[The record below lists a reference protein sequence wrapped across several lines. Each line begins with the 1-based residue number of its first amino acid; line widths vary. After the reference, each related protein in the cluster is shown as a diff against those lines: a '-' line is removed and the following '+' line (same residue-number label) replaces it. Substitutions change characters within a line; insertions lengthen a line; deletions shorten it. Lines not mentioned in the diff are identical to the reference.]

1 MNSLAGVVNSFW
13 LALIVVL
20 EIGMLIAVI
29 ACGVMIAKKLLKND
43 HRTK

>member
-29 ACGVMIAKKLLKND
+29 VCGVTIAKKLLKND
-43 HRTK
+43 HRIK